1 MLAKNAK
8 AFAKRVKKSFMIGCD
23 VLRISAF
30 KIFQHRD
37 TEIQRKI
44 VKGNIIWNIIWQ
56 LYVDPLRRDDQKN
69 TSLWKKEEKHFW
81 MTFGK
86 R

>member
-23 VLRISAF
+23 VLRISTF

-37 TEIQRKI
+37 TEAQRII
-44 VKGNIIWNIIWQ
+44 VIGE
-56 LYVDPLRRDDQKN
+56 LYGPLYQ
-69 TSLWKKEEKHFW
+69 
-81 MTFGK
+81 
-86 R
+86 

>member
-37 TEIQRKI
+37 TGSEGSL
-44 VKGNIIWNIIWQ
+44 VKGKIIWNIMWQ
-56 LYVDPLRRDDQKN
+56 LYVDPKRIDDQK
-69 TSLWKKEEKHFW
+69 TLRLGKKKKNI
-81 MTFGK
+81 FG
-86 R
+86 